1 MSLDASDRRSARKS
15 WSRLDWVKELLYL
28 CVLATEAC
36 ILHPW
41 QQWAFARLD
50 HPPLPFWGLLALFF
64 GAYLLA
70 SLMARS
76 ELTADRRQ
84 AATAGIVL
92 LSALIVIRLHV
103 YPGRPVFNLTW
114 VADMVESLF
123 SLLNILPPDLLVL
136 ILAMVAWWRGIV
148 ASRQEADIDQIWYR
162 FRLGV
167 LALLVYLIVAA
178 FGPPPEVTGLLFG
191 FFFFGLMSVALARIL
206 ELGGIHSSSLGS
218 RQWVS
223 VLAGAILGSLALAL
237 LASLLFSQGAVRTVL
252 GWFRPLVRLV
262 ELLLWYLVSAL
273 AYLIWPLL
281 EMLLNFARSVTAD
294 QLGILMSPLMSPLA
308 SPEEIAEQATREYGL
323 GSFCK
328 ATAVVLIVVGGL
340 FLVSVAIR
348 RLAERR
354 DERNQDERESLWS
367 SGDLVK
373 DLQDGLRRTL
383 EGLRN
388 LGRREARGQRSAA
401 TIRKMYASVVDMA
414 EEAGY
419 PRDLAETPYEH
430 REILYQAFPGGES
443 AVDAITEAYVRVH
456 YGEVPDTREEMEQ
469 LRRYYRELQGLV
481 TKKPEVQEGA

>member
-1 MSLDASDRRSARKS
+1 MNLDALRRYV
-15 WSRLDWVKELLYL
+15 SRLDWVRELLYL
-28 CVLATEAC
+28 CILATEAC

-41 QQWAFARLD
+41 QQWVFARLQFK
-50 HPPLPFWGLLALFF
+50 PLPFWAFLSIFWGAYFLANLLA
-64 GAYLLA
+64 
-70 SLMARS
+70 RS
-76 ELTADRRQ
+76 GLTADRRQ
-84 AATAGIVL
+84 AASAGMVFV
-92 LSALIVIRLHV
+92 SALLVIRLHV
-103 YPGRPVFNLTW
+103 YPDRPLFHLDW

-123 SLLNILPPDLLVL
+123 SMLNVLPPDLLIL
-136 ILAMVAWWRGIV
+136 ILALVAWWRGIV

-167 LALLVYLIVAA
+167 FGLLVYLIVAA

-237 LASLLFSQGAVRTVL
+237 LASLIFAQGTVRTVL

-262 ELLLWYLVSAL
+262 ERLLWYVVSAL
-273 AYLIWPLL
+273 VYLIWPLL

-294 QLGILMSPLMSPLA
+294 QLNIFMSPLMSPLA
-308 SPEEIAEQATREYGL
+308 SPQEFAEQAAESTGL

-328 ATAVVLIVVGGL
+328 ATAVVLIAVGGL
-340 FLVSVAIR
+340 YLVSLAIR

-354 DERNQDERESLWS
+354 DEENQDERESLWS
-367 SGDLVK
+367 SGDLLN
-373 DLQDGLRRTL
+373 DLKDGLQRTL

-388 LGRREARGQRSAA
+388 LGRRETRGHRSAA
-401 TIRKMYASVVDMA
+401 SIRKMYASVVDLA

-430 REILYQAFPGGES
+430 RAVLYQAFPGGNR

-469 LRRYYRELQGLV
+469 LRLYYRELQGLV
-481 TKKPEVQEGA
+481 TQKAEAEETA

>member
-1 MSLDASDRRSARKS
+1 
-15 WSRLDWVKELLYL
+15 
-28 CVLATEAC
+28 
-36 ILHPW
+36 
-41 QQWAFARLD
+41 
-50 HPPLPFWGLLALFF
+50 
-64 GAYLLA
+64 
-70 SLMARS
+70 
-76 ELTADRRQ
+76 
-84 AATAGIVL
+84 
-92 LSALIVIRLHV
+92 
-103 YPGRPVFNLTW
+103 
-114 VADMVESLF
+114 MVESLF
-123 SLLNILPPDLLVL
+123 SLFNIVPPDLLAP
-136 ILAMVAWWRGIV
+136 ILVMVAWWRGIV

-237 LASLLFSQGAVRTVL
+237 LASLLFSRGAVRAVL

-262 ELLLWYLVSAL
+262 EVLLWYVVSAL

-281 EMLLNFARSVTAD
+281 EMLLNFARSVSGE
-294 QLGILMSPLMSPLA
+294 QLGIFLSPLMSPLVT
-308 SPEEIAEQATREYGL
+308 PEEIAEQATREYGL
-323 GSFCK
+323 SAFCK
-328 ATAVVLIVVGGL
+328 GTAVVLIVVGGL
-340 FLVSVAIR
+340 YLVSVAIR
-348 RLAERR
+348 RLAARR
-354 DERNQDERESLWS
+354 DEGNQDERESLWS

-373 DLQDGLRRTL
+373 DLQDGLRRAL

-388 LGRREARGQRSAA
+388 LGRRETRGQRSAA

-419 PRDLAETPYEH
+419 PRELAETPYEH

-469 LRRYYRELQGLV
+469 LRLYYRELQGLV
-481 TKKPEVQEGA
+481 TDKAQE

>member
-1 MSLDASDRRSARKS
+1 
-15 WSRLDWVKELLYL
+15 
-28 CVLATEAC
+28 
-36 ILHPW
+36 
-41 QQWAFARLD
+41 
-50 HPPLPFWGLLALFF
+50 
-64 GAYLLA
+64 
-70 SLMARS
+70 
-76 ELTADRRQ
+76 
-84 AATAGIVL
+84 
-92 LSALIVIRLHV
+92 
-103 YPGRPVFNLTW
+103 
-114 VADMVESLF
+114 
-123 SLLNILPPDLLVL
+123 
-136 ILAMVAWWRGIV
+136 
-148 ASRQEADIDQIWYR
+148 
-162 FRLGV
+162 
-167 LALLVYLIVAA
+167 
-178 FGPPPEVTGLLFG
+178 
-191 FFFFGLMSVALARIL
+191 
-206 ELGGIHSSSLGS
+206 
-218 RQWVS
+218 
-223 VLAGAILGSLALAL
+223 
-237 LASLLFSQGAVRTVL
+237 VRTVL